1 MEPVPVKQ
9 QRCASIVVPHAFK
22 VLGIEFRSSPNSLK
36 PPPRRQDGLRGSQF
50 AADIKQRAQIAVH
63 RAKELQPIEDRMK
76 REPK

>member
-9 QRCASIVVPHAFK
+9 QRCASIVVLH
-22 VLGIEFRSSPNSLK
+22 EFSGLNSCSSPNSLK